1 MDFLNNLSSTF
12 CLHNQ
17 GGLERRS
24 RTVTT
29 KKSSSPSNFKLGLPG
44 LPPILGMT
52 IQPPSTS
59 NSNGSATKQ
68 VITYYCRSCKKA
80 LPTGQN
86 LVWEVLYL
94 QQQAAKPQPTTSSS
108 TLTGRPLGA
117 TSSAKSKRKAIPD
130 KLRYDILTRDHYRCV
145 KCGASRKDGATL
157 HVDHKKPVA
166 HGGDNHPSNLQTLCD
181 RCNFGKGA
189 RQG

>member
-1 MDFLNNLSSTF
+1 MDFLNNLSSF

-24 RTVTT
+24 RAVTT
-29 KKSSSPSNFKLGLPG
+29 RKSSPSDFKLGLPG

-59 NSNGSATKQ
+59 NSNSAKQ
-68 VITYYCRSCKKA
+68 VVTYYCRSCKKS

-86 LVWEVLYL
+86 LMWEVLYL
-94 QQQAAKPQPTTSSS
+94 KQQASKPQPATPNSAPA
-108 TLTGRPLGA
+108 GRQTGA
-117 TSSAKSKRKAIPD
+117 TDPAKSKREPLPA
-130 KLRYDILTRDHYRCV
+130 KLRYDILARDNYRCV
-145 KCGASRKDGATL
+145 KCGASAKNGATL

-166 HGGDNHPSNLQTLCD
+166 HGGTNQPSNLQTLCD